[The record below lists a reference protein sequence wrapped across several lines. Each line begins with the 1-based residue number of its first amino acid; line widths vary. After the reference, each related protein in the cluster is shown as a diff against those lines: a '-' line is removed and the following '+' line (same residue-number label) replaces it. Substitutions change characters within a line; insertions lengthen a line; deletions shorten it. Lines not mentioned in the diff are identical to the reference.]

1 MTRIAFVSGGTAGHI
16 NPALAI
22 AEILERQD
30 PSVSILFLG
39 RANSM
44 EERLLERTHY
54 PFKSIPAS
62 PLYFRPKA
70 LFRLFRDLIKGKR
83 EATKILQEFDADV
96 VFATG
101 GFVSAPVLA
110 AANKLGIPVVIHEAN
125 AFAGRVNRYLGARAS
140 TVCISYEETRDAF
153 AKADRIVLTGN
164 PVRTDFIEVDIE
176 SAKQELHA
184 TDPRQ
189 IVLISGGS
197 QGAQSICEASIDMAR
212 LINEK
217 PEAKDVRFVLS
228 TGRGQYETYLAKAQG
243 LDHVLEIKDF
253 IYDMHKWMAGSDLLV
268 SRAGAISSSETAMLG
283 RPSIMVPYPFAAE
296 DHQTM
301 NAQAFVN
308 VGAAV
313 LISDDEL
320 TGERLYK
327 EVSKLLRDPVKLDAM
342 GRAAKVLAREDAA
355 DLIAEEVW
363 RLARNPHE

>member
-22 AEILERQD
+22 AETLERQD

-39 RANSM
+39 RADSM
-44 EERLLERTHY
+44 EERMLARTHY
-54 PFKSIPAS
+54 PYKSIPAS

-70 LFRLFRDLIKGKR
+70 LFRLLRDLIKGRR
-83 EATKILQEFDADV
+83 EAKKILEEFEADV

-110 AANKLGIPVVIHEAN
+110 AANQLEIPVLIHEAN
-125 AFAGRVNRYLGARAS
+125 AFAGRVNRHLGAKAS

-153 AKADRIVLTGN
+153 SKADRVVLTGN
-164 PVRTDFIEVDIE
+164 PVRTDFIEVDVAA
-176 SAKQELHA
+176 AKKELHA
-184 TDPRQ
+184 EDPRRL
-189 IVLISGGS
+189 VLISGGS
-197 QGAQSICEASIDMAR
+197 QGAQSICEATIDMAR
-212 LINEK
+212 LIK
-217 PEAKDVRFVLS
+217 DRPEAEDLRFVLS
-228 TGRGQYETYLAKAQG
+228 TGRAQYETYLAKAQG
-243 LDHVLEIKDF
+243 LEQVLEVKDF

-283 RPSIMVPYPFAAE
+283 MPSIMVPYPFAAE

-308 VGAAV
+308 VGAAI
-313 LISDDEL
+313 LIPDAEL
-320 TGERLYK
+320 TGERLK
-327 EVSKLLRDPVKLDAM
+327 NEVLSLLQDPARLEEM
-342 GRAAKVLAREDAA
+342 GRAAKLLAQEDAA

-363 RLARNPHE
+363 RLVRDAHD